1 MNLNRNELVVMWS
14 LLFIPLGA
22 VVGALSGFFGIGGG
36 VIIVPVLLF
45 SGYSAAEAVATSLL
59 FVVGTSLSGA
69 KKHTSL
75 GNVSWSTGI
84 TVGLAGAVTAQLS
97 SRLVLSI
104 SGSYDWLL
112 NLFYLAIL
120 SYFAVTLLK
129 KTSKPQKPKKSS
141 LLAALV
147 IGMMAGLLSALLGIG
162 GGFIIVP
169 LLVSWLGFSTHHGVG
184 TSLAAVLFISLGGL
198 VGYLPSLS
206 LDYVTPLALVIGAF
220 IGAPFGATLTNRYHD
235 KEISNRL
242 AWLYMAVITSIA
254 LDLGAA
260 VYAPLAYVS
269 LAVLLA
275 FLIGI
280 GLDFKRRIVNQN
292 HFS

>member
-1 MNLNRNELVVMWS
+1 MWS

-22 VVGALSGFFGIGGG
+22 IVGVLSGFFGIGGG
-36 VIIVPVLLF
+36 VIIVPMLLF

-75 GNVSWSTGI
+75 GNVSWSTGV
-84 TVGLAGAVTAQLS
+84 TVGLAGAVTAQVS

-104 SGSYDWLL
+104 SGTYDWLL

-129 KTSKPQKPKKSS
+129 KTSKPKKPKKSS
-141 LLAALV
+141 LLSAFI

-169 LLVSWLGFSTHHGVG
+169 LLISWLGFSTHRGIG
-184 TSLAAVLFISLGGL
+184 TSLAAVLFISLGGII
-198 VGYLPSLS
+198 GYLPSLS
-206 LDYVTPLALVIGAF
+206 LDYVTPLALIIGAF
-220 IGAPFGATLTNRYHD
+220 IGAPFGATLMNRYHD

-242 AWLYMAVITSIA
+242 AWLYIAVITSIA

-260 VYAPLAYVS
+260 IYAPLAYVS
-269 LAVLLA
+269 LAVLFA
-275 FLIGI
+275 FLVGI

>member
-1 MNLNRNELVVMWS
+1 MWS

-22 VVGALSGFFGIGGG
+22 IVGALSGFFGIGGG

-84 TVGLAGAVTAQLS
+84 TVGLTGAVTAQLS

-104 SGSYDWLL
+104 SGTYDWLL

-129 KTSKPQKPKKSS
+129 KTSKPQKPKKSTVF
-141 LLAALV
+141 AGMM
-147 IGMMAGLLSALLGIG
+147 IGAMAGLLSALLGIG

-169 LLVSWLGFSTHHGVG
+169 LLVSWLGFTTHRGVG

-206 LDYVTPLALVIGAF
+206 LDYVTPLALVLGAF
-220 IGAPFGATLTNRYHD
+220 IGAPIGASLTDRYDD
-235 KEISNRL
+235 KEISRRL
-242 AWLYMAVITSIA
+242 AWLYLAVIASIL
-254 LDLGAA
+254 LDLGATSFP
-260 VYAPLAYVS
+260 PLAYVS
-269 LAVLLA
+269 LMVLLI
-275 FLIGI
+275 FLVGI
-280 GLDFKRRIVNQN
+280 GLDFRRRITNQN

>member
-1 MNLNRNELVVMWS
+1 MWS

-22 VVGALSGFFGIGGG
+22 IVGALSGFFGIGGG
-36 VIIVPVLLF
+36 VVIVPVLLF

-84 TVGLAGAVTAQLS
+84 TVGLTGALTAQLS

-104 SGSYDWLL
+104 SGTYDWLL

-129 KTSKPQKPKKSS
+129 KTSKPQKPKKSTV
-141 LLAALV
+141 LAGMM
-147 IGMMAGLLSALLGIG
+147 IGAMAGLLSALLGIG

-169 LLVSWLGFSTHHGVG
+169 LLVSWLGFTTHRGVG

-206 LDYVTPLALVIGAF
+206 LDYVTPLALVLGAF
-220 IGAPFGATLTNRYHD
+220 IGAPIGATLTNRYND
-235 KEISNRL
+235 KEISRRL
-242 AWLYMAVITSIA
+242 AWLYLSVIASII
-254 LDLGAA
+254 LDLGTTRFPLLT
-260 VYAPLAYVS
+260 YAS

-275 FLIGI
+275 FLVGI
-280 GLDFKRRIVNQN
+280 TLDFRRRFVNQN

>member
-1 MNLNRNELVVMWS
+1 MWS

-22 VVGALSGFFGIGGG
+22 IVGALSGFFGIGGG
-36 VIIVPVLLF
+36 VVIVPVLLF

-84 TVGLAGAVTAQLS
+84 TVGLTGALTAQLS

-104 SGSYDWLL
+104 SGTYDWLL

-129 KTSKPQKPKKSS
+129 KTSKPQKPKKST
-141 LLAALV
+141 LFAGIM
-147 IGMMAGLLSALLGIG
+147 IGAMAGLLSALLGIG

-169 LLVSWLGFSTHHGVG
+169 LLVSWLGFTTHRGVG

-206 LDYVTPLALVIGAF
+206 LDYVTPLALVLGAF
-220 IGAPFGATLTNRYHD
+220 IGAPIGATLTNRYND
-235 KEISNRL
+235 KEISRRL
-242 AWLYMAVITSIA
+242 AWLYLSVIASII
-254 LDLGAA
+254 LDLGTTRFPLLT
-260 VYAPLAYVS
+260 YAS

-275 FLIGI
+275 FLVGI
-280 GLDFKRRIVNQN
+280 TLDFRRRFVNQN

>member
-1 MNLNRNELVVMWS
+1 MWS
-14 LLFIPLGA
+14 LLFVPLGA
-22 VVGALSGFFGIGGG
+22 IVGALSGFFGIGGG

-75 GNVSWSTGI
+75 GNVSWTTGI
-84 TVGLAGAVTAQLS
+84 TVGLTGAVTAQLS

-104 SGSYDWLL
+104 SGTYDWLL

-129 KTSKPQKPKKSS
+129 KTSKPKKPKKSTV
-141 LLAALV
+141 LASV
-147 IGMMAGLLSALLGIG
+147 MIGAMAGLLSALLGIG

-169 LLVSWLGFSTHHGVG
+169 LLVSWLGFSTHRGVG
-184 TSLAAVLFISLGGL
+184 TSLASVLFISLGGL

-206 LDYVTPLALVIGAF
+206 LDYITPLALVIGAF
-220 IGAPFGATLTNRYHD
+220 IGAPIGASLTDRYKD
-235 KEISNRL
+235 REISRRL
-242 AWLYMAVITSIA
+242 AWLYLAVIASIL

-260 VYAPLAYVS
+260 SFPLLAYAS
-269 LAVLLA
+269 LTILFV
-275 FLIGI
+275 FLVGI
-280 GLDFKRRIVNQN
+280 SLDFRRRITNQN

>member
-1 MNLNRNELVVMWS
+1 MLPKSFRFSLSWRVNLNRNELVVMWS

-22 VVGALSGFFGIGGG
+22 IVGALSGFFGIGGG

-59 FVVGTSLSGA
+59 FVVG
-69 KKHTSL
+69 
-75 GNVSWSTGI
+75 
-84 TVGLAGAVTAQLS
+84 

-104 SGSYDWLL
+104 SGTYDWLL

-129 KTSKPQKPKKSS
+129 KTSKPHKPKKSS
-141 LLAALV
+141 LLATLI

-169 LLVSWLGFSTHHGVG
+169 LLVSWLGFSTHRGVG

-206 LDYVTPLALVIGAF
+206 LDYVTPLALVVGAF
-220 IGAPFGATLTNRYHD
+220 IGAPFGASLTNRYHD
-235 KEISNRL
+235 KEISRRL
-242 AWLYMAVITSIA
+242 AWLYVAVIISIA
-254 LDLGAA
+254 LDLGSTI
-260 VYAPLAYVS
+260 YPPLAYAS
-269 LAVLLA
+269 LAVLLV
-275 FLIGI
+275 FLVGI
-280 GLDFKRRIVNQN
+280 GFDFKRRFVNQN

>member
-1 MNLNRNELVVMWS
+1 MWS

-22 VVGALSGFFGIGGG
+22 IVGALSGFFGIGGG

-84 TVGLAGAVTAQLS
+84 TVGLTGAVTAQLS

-104 SGSYDWLL
+104 SGTYDWLL

-129 KTSKPQKPKKSS
+129 KTSKPQKPKKSTV
-141 LLAALV
+141 LAGMM
-147 IGMMAGLLSALLGIG
+147 IGAMAGLLSALLGIG

-169 LLVSWLGFSTHHGVG
+169 LLVSWLGFTTHRGVG

-220 IGAPFGATLTNRYHD
+220 IGAPIGASLTDRYDD
-235 KEISNRL
+235 KEISRRL
-242 AWLYMAVITSIA
+242 AWLYLAVIASIL

-260 VYAPLAYVS
+260 IFPLLAYAS
-269 LAVLLA
+269 LTILFV
-275 FLIGI
+275 FLVGI
-280 GLDFKRRIVNQN
+280 SLDFRRRITKKN
-292 HFS
+292 HFF